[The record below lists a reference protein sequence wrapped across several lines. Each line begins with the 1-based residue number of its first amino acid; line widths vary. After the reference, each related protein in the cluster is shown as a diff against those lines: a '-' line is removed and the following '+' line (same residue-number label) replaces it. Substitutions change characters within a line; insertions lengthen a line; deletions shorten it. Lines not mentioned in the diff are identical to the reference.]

1 MKTKSVQ
8 FKSSTETKKTE
19 KRTTAARQ
27 ARKIKTAQ
35 AKDRAR
41 QWAASRRTRN
51 HPIAVAT
58 EITTDVAESRTHVL
72 HTLQVRRT
80 QLLEELTDLDTAIV
94 VIQRTCK

>member
-1 MKTKSVQ
+1 MKTKPSSKS
-8 FKSSTETKKTE
+8 KSSTETK
-19 KRTTAARQ
+19 Q
-27 ARKIKTAQ
+27 ARKLKTAQ

-41 QWAASRRTRN
+41 KWAEGRRTRN

-72 HTLQVRRT
+72 HTLQVCRT
-80 QLLEELTDLDTAIV
+80 QLLKELTDLDTAIA